1 VWTAETTSDRDR
13 KELLRTLLRE
23 AVVSVRTAEACA
35 AVELFWEGGAC
46 SELRVPLVHRGPER
60 HRTSEDTVDLVRR
73 LAAHYPDRQIAA
85 ILNKQ
90 GAAPAPACPS
100 AELRVRGVR
109 PRTGIPAAPPVDPAS
124 DIVTIEEAA
133 TELGVS
139 AATVRRWLNEGLL
152 PGEQMT
158 PHAPWRIRLSE
169 QVRRRFVPEL
179 PEGYLPLNEAATMLA
194 IARQTVLHQVQ
205 RGERRA
211 VQVTRGRRKGL
222 RIEVLPREAGPFAT
236 D

>member
-1 VWTAETTSDRDR
+1 
-13 KELLRTLLRE
+13 
-23 AVVSVRTAEACA
+23 VRTAEACA
-35 AVELFWEGGAC
+35 AVELFWEGGAGA
-46 SELRVPLVHRGPER
+46 ELRVPLAHRGPER

-90 GAAPAPACPS
+90 GRRTGTGLPFS
-100 AELRVRGVR
+100 ELRVRGVR
-109 PRTGIPAAPPVDPAS
+109 QRASIPAAPPFDSAS

-152 PGEQMT
+152 PGEQVT

-169 QVRRRFVPEL
+169 EVRRRFVPEV
-179 PEGYLPLNEAATMLA
+179 PEGYLPLNEHQLA
-194 IARQTVLHQVQ
+194 SDLA
-205 RGERRA
+205 
-211 VQVTRGRRKGL
+211 GREPFRP
-222 RIEVLPREAGPFAT
+222 PRLDRPR
-236 D
+236 